1 MADQNT
7 NERGMPRL
15 VKRLKVANSDPYLA
29 FASEM
34 FDKEPGD
41 VSPEERQEAKE
52 RVMASLYQPSSASEP
67 RGLLEVAAR
76 NIILAVGRDITE
88 EGLTETPRRVADAWL
103 EDFLPSV
110 TAEEALAEMTMEE
123 TFDQMLLVR
132 NVPVRSHCEHHLLP
146 WFGTVSMAY
155 IPSKKT
161 VGLSK
166 LTRMVNAA
174 EKGLSIQERVTDT
187 LANTMQKVLEPMGC
201 MVVMEAVHT
210 CTLMRGVRTETQKFT
225 TSATRGVFLTNS
237 APRQEFLTLLN
248 RG

>member
-1 MADQNT
+1 MTSQN
-7 NERGMPRL
+7 EMGIPRL
-15 VKRLKVANSDPYLA
+15 VKRLKIVNADPYLA

-34 FDKEPGD
+34 FDKKPSE
-41 VSPEERQEAKE
+41 VTAEERQEAKE
-52 RVMASLYQPSSASEP
+52 RIMASLYSSRREP
-67 RGLLEVAAR
+67 RQLLEDAAK
-76 NIILAVGRDITE
+76 NIIAAVGRDITE
-88 EGLTETPRRVADAWL
+88 EGLADTPRRVADAWL
-103 EDFLPSV
+103 EDFLPTV
-110 TAEEALAEMTMEE
+110 TAEEALAEMIMEE
-123 TFDQMLLVR
+123 TFDQMLMVR
-132 NVPVRSHCEHHLLP
+132 NIPVRSHCEHHLLP
-146 WFGTVSMAY
+146 WFGTVAMAY
-155 IPSKKT
+155 IPSEKT

-187 LANTMQKVLEPMGC
+187 LADTMQKVLKPLGC